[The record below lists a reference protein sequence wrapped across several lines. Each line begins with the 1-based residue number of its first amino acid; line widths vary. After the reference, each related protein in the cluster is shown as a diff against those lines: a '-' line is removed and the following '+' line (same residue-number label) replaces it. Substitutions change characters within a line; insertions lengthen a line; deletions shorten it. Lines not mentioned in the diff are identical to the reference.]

1 MGTHELGPFNMK
13 EVSMPLRLMNPSR
26 SVDHD
31 SLVKQLSAEWAH
43 PDNTA
48 AEPVILEEPHSR
60 GGTTHVYVV
69 WSAWASL
76 GREIR
81 GEIIMDA
88 AEKVKSEPDL
98 LKITVAMGLTPDEA
112 DRFGIQW
119 R

>member
-1 MGTHELGPFNMK
+1 
-13 EVSMPLRLMNPSR
+13 MNPAR

-31 SLVKQLSAEWAH
+31 ALVDQLSQEWSH
-43 PDNTA
+43 PDNAA
-48 AEPVILEEPHSR
+48 AEPVILEESHTR
-60 GGTTHVYVV
+60 GGTTHVFVV
-69 WSAWASL
+69 WSAWGSI
-76 GREIR
+76 GREMR

-88 AEKVKSEPDL
+88 AEKVKSQADV